1 MSEEKKQG
9 LRKQKQ
15 VKPKVIWANL
25 TNTHYL
31 SVRQCIE
38 EMGYRI
44 TESEWKPMIMWYDAG
59 GSIDVASTLT
69 PWQFYNHFPG
79 IWSIARKVELARN
92 IDRMARVL
100 PDLFTFHPKSFLIPG
115 QSTDMKLFMMSI
127 PKKKDRTFIIKPD
140 RGSQGRGIILIQ
152 DPDDMEG
159 YYEMAVAQQYIK
171 PFLIDGYKFD
181 LRVYVLLT
189 SVDPLR
195 MYIFREG
202 MARFCTEKYV
212 KPRQGNLDQVFSHLT
227 NYSLNKK
234 NERFEQPEDA
244 EKADCGSKRS
254 MSSVM
259 DEIRKQ
265 GHDVDLLMREIDDII
280 RRTIGGVQPFLANN
294 YHTAIAMNDGKSRC
308 FEILGFDIL
317 IDKKC
322 HPWLL
327 EVNCMPSLACD
338 SPFDKALK
346 MSVINGTL
354 KILNLNPNFK
364 KQVLAR
370 QKAVTQK
377 RISGVTNLPIRE
389 LFNPQV
395 ESDIAKT
402 TKWRQI
408 WPLNEGEYGWDTMEE
423 TLKDAKANPIGTVET
438 TDSRAR
444 KEATLAKIKEQ
455 KEGPR
460 PLKKALKRKV
470 ARPEVD
476 SSSGQRPAQRKV
488 MPKPKLSGGTTP
500 RTREVAQ
507 DERVTTVFKKAPK
520 NEINETEERDRLRSL
535 RNQMQLSNS
544 SGLFQTIQKMI
555 EDIRAGVKRPRPA
568 QAPPPPEPKRTQ
580 GGAAK
585 RKLQK
590 CCSVPDHIDDKF
602 SGMKITLLA
611 C

>member
-1 MSEEKKQG
+1 MKTAQRKPKQT
-9 LRKQKQ
+9 
-15 VKPKVIWANL
+15 KPKVIWANL

-38 EMGYRI
+38 EMGYRV
-44 TESEWKPMIMWYDAG
+44 TESDWKAMIMWYDAG
-59 GSIDVASTLT
+59 GSIDIASSLT

-92 IDRMARVL
+92 IDRMSRVL
-100 PDLFTFHPKSFLIPG
+100 PDLFKFHPKTFLIPG
-115 QSTDMKLFMMSI
+115 QSTDMKMFMQSI
-127 PKKKDRTFIIKPD
+127 PKKNKRTFIIKPD

-152 DPDDMEG
+152 DPDDLEG

-181 LRVYVLLT
+181 LRIYVLLT

-195 MYIFREG
+195 IYIFREG

-212 KPRQGNLDQVFSHLT
+212 KPRAGNLDQVFSHLT

-244 EKADCGSKRS
+244 ERADCGSKRS
-254 MSSVM
+254 LSSVLE
-259 DEIRKQ
+259 DIRKQ
-265 GHDVDLLMREIDDII
+265 GHDVDVLMREIDDII

-294 YHTAIAMNDGKSRC
+294 YHTAVTMNDGKSRC
-308 FEILGFDIL
+308 FEILGFDVL
-317 IDKKC
+317 IDKHC

-364 KQVLAR
+364 RQVLAR

-408 WPLNEGEYGWDTMEE
+408 WPLQEGEYGWDTMEE
-423 TLKDAKANPIGTVET
+423 TLKAAKANPIGSVET
-438 TDSRAR
+438 TASRAR

-455 KEGPR
+455 KEGIK
-460 PLKKALKRKV
+460 PLKRAQKEKKPPRADADSRAGV
-470 ARPEVD
+470 RPPTKKL
-476 SSSGQRPAQRKV
+476 Q
-488 MPKPKLSGGTTP
+488 PKPKQAATAP
-500 RTREVAQ
+500 RGREQGAQ
-507 DERVTTVFKKAPK
+507 AEDRITTVFKAAPK
-520 NEINETEERDRLRSL
+520 NEIVESEERDRLRNI
-535 RNQMQLSNS
+535 RNQMSQSNTL
-544 SGLFQTIQKMI
+544 GLFQTIQKII
-555 EDIRAGVKRPRPA
+555 EDARLGGKKAKPSQ
-568 QAPPPPEPKRTQ
+568 QAPPPQQEQKRTT
-580 GGAAK
+580 GTK
-585 RKLQK
+585 KKLTKSQ
-590 CCSVPDHIDDKF
+590 SVPRNIDESF